1 MSQITKEQFKLLYT
15 AKGWTATKLA
25 KRWGYKDTS
34 RIHQIARDENRP
46 LRYDDMLLGLP
57 LNKR

>member
-1 MSQITKEQFKLLYT
+1 MSQITKEQFKSLYT

-25 KRWGYKDTS
+25 ERWGYKDAS
-34 RIHQIARDENRP
+34 RIHQIARDENRHM
-46 LRYDDMLLGLP
+46 RYDDMLLGLP